1 MAGMEGRDEGEG
13 TAAGR
18 TATAVREDAAASQ
31 VKQGKLAEGEQ
42 LNPWRE
48 QKKSPPDAHS
58 LEPHVVMSGCTA
70 TDAWDEGRD
79 EGRAVQVKQGLRLL
93 ARQSALRAPQ
103 MTSPDC
109 AHSLPLQEKGGGET
123 GAAPMGL
130 TGERDALLEGGAP
143 TH

>member
-1 MAGMEGRDEGEG
+1 M
-13 TAAGR
+13 AAGR

-31 VKQGKLAEGEQ
+31 VKQGKVFDGEH
-42 LNPWRE
+42 LKPCNE

-58 LEPHVVMSGCTA
+58 LAAQVVMRGCGA
-70 TDAWDEGRD
+70 TDAWDEGR
-79 EGRAVQVKQGLRLL
+79 EAGRAVQVKHGLRLL

-123 GAAPMGL
+123 GGVAMGL
-130 TGERDALLEGGAP
+130 PTRERDVLLEGVRP